1 MTWLDDIPVEEVL
14 VVDELRKRTI
24 DDCTPKMLED
34 PALFYR
40 FLKARNFNLKNAE
53 AMLRKHIQWRKEL
66 EVDTILTDYKTP
78 EVLQKYFS
86 TGHIGFDKEG
96 CPVSYSS
103 VFKMDTNGI
112 IKSCRDID
120 FLKQC
125 ICVTNR
131 DLEKMFERNHKTGE
145 FISRIV
151 YIYDMVGMTIAKAT
165 HKKSLEIVMEWITM
179 FQNNFP
185 ERMKTV
191 YVINAPS
198 YFSVLFAIVKIVIS
212 SDLLKKIQI
221 VGPEKVKETL
231 LETIDA
237 DVLPAFLGGNRTDPD
252 GDPLCKTF
260 ICHGGTIPTQ
270 YYLSKKSIKQEDNVE
285 YLCVLRNSQVEIVV
299 NVEVPGSALMWE
311 FETTNKDIGFGV
323 YFQTDAGEFIELIC
337 KKRIETTWAP
347 EMGLHACEKSG
358 SYVLIFD
365 NTYSWFYTKEIY
377 YRIKIILPTTE

>member
-1 MTWLDDIPVEEVL
+1 MD
-14 VVDELRKRTI
+14 
-24 DDCTPKMLED
+24 
-34 PALFYR
+34 A
-40 FLKARNFNLKNAE
+40 
-53 AMLRKHIQWRKEL
+53 
-66 EVDTILTDYKTP
+66 
-78 EVLQKYFS
+78 
-86 TGHIGFDKEG
+86 IG
-96 CPVSYSS
+96 
-103 VFKMDTNGI
+103 
-112 IKSCRDID
+112 
-120 FLKQC
+120 
-125 ICVTNR
+125 
-131 DLEKMFERNHKTGE
+131 
-145 FISRIV
+145 
-151 YIYDMVGMTIAKAT
+151 
-165 HKKSLEIVMEWITM
+165 LEIVMEWITM